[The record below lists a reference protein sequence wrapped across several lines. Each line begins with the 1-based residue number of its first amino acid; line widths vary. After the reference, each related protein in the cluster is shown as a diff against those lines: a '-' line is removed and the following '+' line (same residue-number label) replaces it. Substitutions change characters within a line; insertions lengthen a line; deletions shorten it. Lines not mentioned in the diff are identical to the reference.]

1 MTKSLAIFRKEM
13 RSYFVSPIAYVVLAV
28 FLGLAGYFFY
38 SQLATFI
45 RASLVYT
52 QQAMAYRMA
61 MPAMNVNEWVIRPF
75 FYNLSIITLF
85 LIPMITMRLVAEEKK
100 SGTIELLLTS
110 PVTDFQFTM
119 GKFLAGFALYAV
131 MIGSTAFHFFIL
143 FKWGSPDVGPVLT
156 GYLGLL
162 LSGASLLAL
171 GLLISSF
178 TENQIVAAAV
188 SFGLFL
194 LLWIIGWAADFA
206 GPALGSVLTYLSI
219 IGHFEDFSKGVIDTK
234 DIVFY
239 LSFVFGAV
247 LLTIRSVEARKWRG

>member
-1 MTKSLAIFRKEM
+1 MRTSLAIFKKEL

-45 RASLVYT
+45 RASLYYT
-52 QQAMAYRMA
+52 SQAMQYRMSL
-61 MPAMNVNEWVIRPF
+61 PPMNMNEWVIRPF
-75 FYNLSIITLF
+75 FYNLSIITIF
-85 LIPMITMRLVAEEKK
+85 LIPMITMRLIAEEKK

-119 GKFLAGFALYAV
+119 GKFLAGFALYAIMV
-131 MIGSTAFHFFIL
+131 GSTVFHFFIM
-143 FKWGSPDVGPVLT
+143 FKFGKPDVGPVLA

-162 LSGASLLAL
+162 LSGAAL
-171 GLLISSF
+171 IAIGLLISSS

-188 SFGLFL
+188 SFGVFL

-206 GPALGSVLTYLSI
+206 GPFLGRVLDYLSI
-219 IGHFEDFSKGVIDTK
+219 TSHFDDFSKGVIDSRDT
-234 DIVFY
+234 IFY
-239 LSFVFGAV
+239 LSLAV
-247 LLTIRSVEARKWRG
+247 GGLLLTVRSVEARKWRG

>member
-1 MTKSLAIFRKEM
+1 MRKSLAIFKKEL

-45 RASLVYT
+45 RASLIYT
-52 QQAMAYRMA
+52 QQAMQFRMS

-119 GKFLAGFALYAV
+119 GKFLAGFGLYAI
-131 MIGSTAFHFFIL
+131 MIGSTVFHFFIL
-143 FKWGSPDVGPVLT
+143 FWFGTPDVGPIVT
-156 GYLGLL
+156 GYIGLL
-162 LSGASLLAL
+162 LSGAALLAL
-171 GLLISSF
+171 GLMISSF

-188 SFGLFL
+188 SFGVFL

-206 GPALGSVLTYLSI
+206 GPLLGGFLGYISI
-219 IGHFEDFSKGVIDTK
+219 ISHFEDFSKGVIDTA
-234 DIVFY
+234 DLVFY
-239 LSFVFGAV
+239 IGFAAGGL
-247 LLTIRSVEARKWRG
+247 LLTMKSVEARKWRD

>member
-1 MTKSLAIFRKEM
+1 MRKCLAIFRKEM
-13 RSYFVSPIAYVVLAV
+13 RSYFVSPVAYVVLAV

-52 QQAMAYRMA
+52 QQAMAYRMS

-75 FYNLSIITLF
+75 FYNVSIITIF

-131 MIGSTAFHFFIL
+131 MVGTTVFHFFIM
-143 FKWGSPDVGPVLT
+143 FGFGKPDIGPVIT
-156 GYLGLL
+156 GYVGLL
-162 LSGASLLAL
+162 LSGAALLAL

-188 SFGLFL
+188 SFGIFL
-194 LLWIIGWAADFA
+194 LLWIIGWAAEFA
-206 GPALGSVLTYLSI
+206 GPLLGGVLGYISI
-219 IGHFEDFSKGVIDTK
+219 IGHFEDFSKGVIDTR
-234 DIVFY
+234 DVIFY
-239 LSFVFGAV
+239 LSFALGG
-247 LLTIRSVEARKWRG
+247 LMLTVKSIEARKWRG

>member
-1 MTKSLAIFRKEM
+1 MRTCLAIFRKEM

-45 RASLVYT
+45 RASLVYS
-52 QQAMAYRMA
+52 QQAMAYRMS

-75 FYNLSIITLF
+75 FYNLSIITIF

-110 PVTDFQFTM
+110 PVSDFQFTM
-119 GKFLAGFALYAV
+119 GKFLAGFALYAIMV
-131 MIGSTAFHFFIL
+131 GSTVFHFFIL
-143 FKWGSPDVGPVLT
+143 FRFGSPDIGPVVT
-156 GYLGLL
+156 GFLGLL
-162 LSGASLLAL
+162 LAGGALLAL

-188 SFGLFL
+188 SFGIFL

-206 GPALGSVLTYLSI
+206 GPVLGRVLGYISI
-219 IGHFEDFSKGVIDTK
+219 IGHFEDFSKGVIDSR
-234 DIVFY
+234 DIIFY
-239 LSFVFGAV
+239 LSFALGGL
-247 LLTIRSVEARKWRG
+247 LLTVKSVEARKWRG

>member
-1 MTKSLAIFRKEM
+1 MRKSMAIFRKEM
-13 RSYFVSPIAYVVLAV
+13 HSYFVSPIAYVVLAV

-45 RASLVYT
+45 RASIVYT
-52 QQAMAYRMA
+52 QQAMAYRMS

-110 PVTDFQFTM
+110 PITDFQFTF

-131 MIGSTAFHFFIL
+131 MIGSTVVHFFIL
-143 FKWGSPDVGPVLT
+143 FNYGSPDIGPVIT

-162 LSGASLLAL
+162 LVGASLLAL

-188 SFGLFL
+188 SFGVFL
-194 LLWIIGWAADFA
+194 ILWIIGWAADFA
-206 GPALGSVLTYLSI
+206 GPTLGRVLNYLSI
-219 IGHFEDFSKGVIDTK
+219 ISHFEAFSKGVLDSR
-234 DIVFY
+234 DIIFY
-239 LSFVFGAV
+239 LSFALGGI
-247 LLTIRSVEARKWRG
+247 LLTVRSVEARKWRG